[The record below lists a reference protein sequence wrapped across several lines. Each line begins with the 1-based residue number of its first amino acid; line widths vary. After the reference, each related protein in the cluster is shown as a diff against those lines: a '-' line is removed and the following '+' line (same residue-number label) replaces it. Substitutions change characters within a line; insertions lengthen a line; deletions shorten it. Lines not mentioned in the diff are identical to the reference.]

1 MQTWTVGDTT
11 VTRIEEQVGPND
23 MPAGVFLPLLDRERF
38 AAHLAWM
45 VPTHYDPTADKLIT
59 SNHSWLV
66 RTPQR
71 TILVDSCAGNHK
83 ERPWLPR
90 FHRLDTPF
98 IERLA
103 AAGARPQ
110 DIDIVLCT
118 HLHADHV
125 GWNTCLSDGRWVPT
139 FPNAKYLFSRLENER
154 WDPSVGQRRRENP
167 GRAAMY
173 DDSVLPVIEAGQA
186 VLLEGEHEIDDH
198 LRIEPSPGHTPG
210 HVILKLGHGHASG
223 VFCGDVLHHPVQ
235 VHEPGWSTRFCDDP
249 LMAATTRR
257 QVLAE
262 CAETRSL
269 LFPTHFA
276 APHVVRIDMRR
287 EAFEPRFVAPAT
299 A

>member
-1 MQTWTVGDTT
+1 MHTWTVGDTT

-23 MPAGVFLPLLDRERF
+23 MAAGMFLPLLDRERF
-38 AAHLAWM
+38 AKHLAWM
-45 VPTHYDPTADKLIT
+45 VPTHFDPVTDKLIT

-71 TILVDSCAGNHK
+71 TILVDTCAGNHK

-103 AAGARPQ
+103 AAGAGPG
-110 DIDIVLCT
+110 DIDVVLCT

-125 GWNTCLSDGRWVPT
+125 GWNTCLRDGRWVPT
-139 FPNAKYLFSRLENER
+139 FPRAQYLFSRLENER
-154 WDPSVGQRRRENP
+154 WDPAVGQRRSENP

-186 VLLEGEHEIDDH
+186 LLLEGEHAIDDH

-210 HVILKLGHGHASG
+210 HVILKLGHGNASG

-249 LMAATTRR
+249 VLAATTRR
-257 QVLAE
+257 HVLAQ
-262 CAETRSL
+262 CAEARSL

-276 APHVVRIDMRR
+276 APHVVRIEVRHSG
-287 EAFEPRFVAPAT
+287 FEPQFVPPAT